1 MIKKLR
7 IKLVLVL
14 TLILSL
20 VLVGILVAVNIFNYN
35 VNMNKAYE
43 NLDQIK
49 SSVLGR
55 QNRFENFYN
64 NNNYYY
70 NEENNYGISEV
81 YVSFVG
87 PDGDVF
93 GIVAEN
99 GNTYTYDEVLS
110 LTRNVLSYHKD
121 KGSVMTLIYSVSEVN
136 YGVFGK
142 GYVVGFMDNKA
153 NINSFQK
160 MAVTSCV
167 VFVIGFAIIFI
178 LSLLLSV
185 WLLKPVEETFNK
197 QKQFI
202 SDASHELKTPIAVIS
217 ANADILE
224 GDIGDNKWLGYIRS
238 ESDRMS
244 KLVNSLLTLAKV
256 EMQGDKTLMSRF
268 DICNAIMEVT
278 MPFESVAF
286 EKGVMLECDLVDEI
300 FINGN
305 EEQLKQVVAILT
317 DNAVKHCTD
326 GGTVSINAEHIKNK
340 CLITVTNNGDP
351 IPEEIRGKIFERFY
365 RADESRSRENNRYG
379 LGLAIAK
386 QIVENH
392 HGTISVK
399 CEDGFTTFEVLI

>member
-1 MIKKLR
+1 MIKRLR
-7 IKLVLVL
+7 IKLVAVL

-35 VNMNKAYE
+35 VNMNEAYE
-43 NLDQIK
+43 NLDRIT
-49 SSVLGR
+49 SSILVR
-55 QNRFENFYN
+55 QNRFDSFYN
-64 NNNYYY
+64 NGNNYY

-87 PDGDVF
+87 PDGKISGV
-93 GIVAEN
+93 VAEN
-99 GNTYTYDEVLS
+99 GNAYSYEEILT
-110 LTRNVLSYHKD
+110 LTRNVLSYRTD
-121 KGSVMTLIYSVSEVN
+121 KGSIMTLIYSVTEVN
-136 YGVFGK
+136 YGVFGT
-142 GYVVGFMDNKA
+142 GYVVSFMDNRV
-153 NINSFQK
+153 NSNSFQK
-160 MAVTSCV
+160 MIVISCV
-167 VFVIGFAIIFI
+167 VFVIGFTIIFI
-178 LSLLLSV
+178 LSLLLSI
-185 WLLKPVEETFNK
+185 WLVKPVEETFNK

-224 GDIGDNKWLGYIRS
+224 SDIGDNKWLGYIRS

-256 EMQGDKTLMSRF
+256 EMQGDKTLMTKF

-286 EKGVMLECDLVDEI
+286 EKGIMLECDLMDEI

-326 GGTVSINAEHIKNK
+326 GGSVSINAEHIKNR

-399 CEDGFTTFEVLI
+399 CEDGFTTFEVII